1 MPVAPAF
8 LYQPVT
14 NSPSYGHLIL
24 THKHIWRN
32 SLCIPAAGAILSL
45 TILFVQLISNALKK
59 RRALSEDQLS
69 KRTTLAQSEGQPE
82 SARAKFQAYTN
93 QHGSSAI
100 FAFKFARSLGSI
112 ALLVISVL
120 DLYQKFD
127 EDELAG
133 HWHWRKL
140 AHRRNLPQLALIGT
154 YWYTSVLSS
163 LSLIPGQ
170 WSQTLAR
177 HTNLTLFITFT
188 TYVYRDIWPLA
199 TFNKEPID
207 NVGRTMIWVEIG
219 LLALTAIFIPLF
231 VPRKYIPVDPENP
244 MPVPN
249 PEQTASIFSLV
260 VYSFLDSV
268 ILEAYR
274 VPHLSHEKLPPLCD
288 TDYSDKLTSDAAK
301 YLDPFHG
308 AEKGRHIFW
317 RLVYVLG
324 WEYLGMALSI
334 IAMVFASFA
343 SPVAVNRILYFLE
356 QDDPDVN
363 IRPWFWVFWLF
374 IGPFLVSVTF
384 QWYIFLGTRALVR
397 TQAILTQLVFDHSLR
412 IRFKAEADGESKSAQ
427 PSGFTTPRIQ
437 PDDES
442 VERSVEGS
450 TSTDAETVVGH
461 TASTTEQST
470 FTAVEEQSV
479 KAKAKDQP
487 TKAPAA
493 QKKKDNLVGKI
504 NTLVT
509 VDVDNIANA
518 KDFLMFVIQ
527 VPLEFI
533 LACVFLYIVLGWSAL
548 VGLGSIFLLLP
559 VPGYLAGL
567 LQSINEKKMEKTD
580 ARVEATTQAINV
592 LRMIKLFGWEKKI
605 KKQLDVAR
613 EEELTYLMKDKV
625 VSLANDLINY
635 IIPTITMLVTYS
647 CFTMIAKQPLTPSI
661 IFSSMA
667 VFDVV
672 RNVLYRTSWIFSMTI
687 RGKVSLERIS
697 KFLNESELLDNYSEE
712 TCTEVT
718 IKTVPENKSDV
729 VGFNN
734 ATFSWSK
741 DADGG
746 VLTLSS
752 KSFRLRIP
760 DTVEF
765 KKGKLNLIVGP
776 TGAGKTSILMALL
789 GEMHFLPSSVDSWF
803 NLPREGGVAY
813 AAQESWVQN
822 ETIRDNILFGSPY
835 DEERYK
841 KVVSQCAL
849 ETDLKLFNAGDK
861 TEVGEKGLT
870 LSGGQKARVTLARAV
885 YSSASVVLLDD
896 ILAALDV
903 HTARHIVQECLKG
916 DLLHGRTIILV
927 THNVALCSPIAEHF
941 VAIGIDGLARE
952 ISDISE
958 LLGKDKQLAEEIG
971 RQEEEAEI
979 EKEAIDT
986 VKQDVK
992 ESEGKLILAEE
1003 IAEGHVSWKSIKLYL
1018 KGLGG
1023 SAPVTFVMA
1032 WLIGRLLIDAST
1044 MFSVWYLGYWG
1055 TQYEGHDPRDVSTAH
1070 YLSIYSALLFS
1081 CCAIYGA
1088 VSFFY
1093 NLGTQRASRSIN
1105 SQLVHSVL
1113 FSTLRWLD
1121 ETPASRMITR
1131 CTQDIAAIDIQLA
1144 GSLNNLMGLLTG
1156 MIVKLSGPVF
1166 FTPIFIFPGIFVAVA
1181 GSYLGNIYLKA
1192 QMSVKREQS
1201 NARSPML
1208 AHFGA
1213 AIAGLISIRAYGS
1226 QKPLRNESLKRI
1238 DHFTKVSRMSY
1249 NLNRWIGIRIDLL
1262 GAFFTTAL
1270 AAYLLA
1276 NRKIN
1281 AANTG
1286 FSLNMSLE
1294 FCSFILYLVR
1304 WYNEFEVQANSL
1316 ERVQAYLDIDHEPE
1330 ATEAGK
1336 PPAAWPTSGELKVE
1350 RLSAR
1355 YSPTGPKV
1363 LNELSFTVKSGE
1375 RVGIVGR
1382 TGSGKSSLTLSLLRC
1397 ILTEGSVFLD
1407 GIETSK
1413 INLDALRSNVT
1424 IIPQMPELLS
1434 GSLRRNLDPF
1444 EQHDDA
1450 TLNDAL
1456 RSSGL
1461 FALQSQMDEGQ
1472 LTLDSDV
1479 ASGGNN
1485 LSVGQR
1491 QILALAR
1498 AIVRHSKLL
1507 ILDEA
1512 TSAIDHKTD
1521 TIIQS
1526 TLRNEM
1532 SADTTVLT
1540 IAHRLQT
1547 IMDADKIMVL
1557 NNGRIVEFD
1566 TPQELLQKK
1575 GGQFKALVD
1584 GSGDKKALYATV
1596 EQKNKA
1602 NL

>member
-1 MPVAPAF
+1 MRSRIRRSRLSFIVGSNYTISRIAF
-8 LYQPVT
+8 CPLDGDKSEPSAADGANINNFKESSIIQDFNSENDDFFGITPPLPTT
-14 NSPSYGHLIL
+14 NDFSAASYSI
-24 THKHIWRN
+24 
-32 SLCIPAAGAILSL
+32 
-45 TILFVQLISNALKK
+45 
-59 RRALSEDQLS
+59 
-69 KRTTLAQSEGQPE
+69 
-82 SARAKFQAYTN
+82 
-93 QHGSSAI
+93 
-100 FAFKFARSLGSI
+100 I
-112 ALLVISVL
+112 ALLVVSVL

-127 EDELAG
+127 EAELAG

-140 AHRRNLPQLALIGT
+140 VHRRNVPRLALIGT
-154 YWYTSVLSS
+154 YWYSSILSS

-177 HTNLTLFITFT
+177 HTNFTLFVAFA
-188 TYVYRDIWPLA
+188 TYAYRDIWPLA
-199 TFNKEPID
+199 TFTQQPID
-207 NVGRTMIWVEIG
+207 DVGRTLIWVEIS
-219 LLALTAIFIPLF
+219 LLAFSAIFVPLF
-231 VPRKYIPVDPENP
+231 VPRQYVPADPTSP

-249 PEQTASIFSLV
+249 PEQTASIFSLAA
-260 VYSFLDSV
+260 YTFLDPV
-268 ILEAYR
+268 IFEAYR
-274 VPHLSHEKLPPLCD
+274 VSHLSHEKLPPLCD
-288 TDYSDKLTSDAAK
+288 TDYSKKLTSDSAP

-308 AEKGRHIFW
+308 AKKDRHLFW
-317 RLVYVLG
+317 RLVHVLG
-324 WEYLGMALSI
+324 WEYLGMAMSI

-343 SPVAVNRILYFLE
+343 SPVAVNRILNFLE
-356 QDDPDVN
+356 QDDPDVD
-363 IRPWFWVFWLF
+363 IRPWFWILWLF
-374 IGPFLVSVTF
+374 MGPALVSLTF

-397 TQAILTQLVFDHSLR
+397 TEAILTQLVFDHSLR
-412 IRFKAEADGESKSAQ
+412 IRFKAEAGGEGKSAA
-427 PSGFTTPRIQ
+427 PSGSTTPNIQ
-437 PDDES
+437 IEDES
-442 VERSVEGS
+442 TERSAEGS
-450 TSTDAETVVGH
+450 TSTDAGTVIGH
-461 TASTTEQST
+461 TASITEQNT
-470 FTAVEEQSV
+470 NTVIGRETVKGKVKQDSV
-479 KAKAKDQP
+479 KGL
-487 TKAPAA
+487 APAA

-518 KDFLMFVIQ
+518 KDFLMVIIQ

-533 LACVFLYIVLGWSAL
+533 LACAFLYVVLGWSAL
-548 VGLGSIFLLLP
+548 VGVGSIFLLIP

-567 LQSINEKKMEKTD
+567 LQGINEKKMEKTD
-580 ARVEATTQAINV
+580 ARVEAVTQAISV
-592 LRMIKLFGWEKKI
+592 LRMIKLFGWENKI

-635 IIPTITMLVTYS
+635 LIPTITMLITYS

-672 RNVLYRTSWIFSMTI
+672 RTVLYRTSWIFSMTM

-712 TCTEVT
+712 TCTE
-718 IKTVPENKSDV
+718 ISIQTVPEDKSNI

-741 DADGG
+741 DVDSG
-746 VLTLSS
+746 VLTPSS
-752 KSFRLRIP
+752 RSFRLRIA

-765 KKGKLNLIVGP
+765 KQGTLNLIVGP
-776 TGAGKTSILMALL
+776 TGSGKTSILMALL

-835 DEERYK
+835 EEDRYK
-841 KVVSQCAL
+841 KVIRQCAL
-849 ETDLKLFNAGDK
+849 ESDLKLFNAGDK

-885 YSSASVVLLDD
+885 YSSASIVLLDD

-903 HTARHIVQECLKG
+903 HTAKHIVQECLMG
-916 DLLHGRTIILV
+916 DLLHDRTILLV
-927 THNVALCSPIAEHF
+927 THNVALCSPIADHF

-958 LLGKDKQLAEEIG
+958 LLGKDKQLAEEVEK
-971 RQEEEAEI
+971 QEEELEI
-979 EKEAIDT
+979 EKEVIDML
-986 VKQDVK
+986 KQDVK

-1003 IAEGHVSWKSIKLYL
+1003 LAEGHVSWKSIKLYL

-1023 SAPVTFVMA
+1023 SAPVAFVA
-1032 WLIGRLLIDAST
+1032 VWLMGRFLVEVST

-1070 YLSIYSALLFS
+1070 YLSIYSALLLF
-1081 CCAIYGA
+1081 CVLVYGA
-1088 VSFFY
+1088 ENLFY

-1105 SQLVHSVL
+1105 SQLVHSL
-1113 FSTLRWLD
+1113 LNSTLRWLD

-1131 CTQDIAAIDIQLA
+1131 CTQDMAAIDIQLTWCLN
-1144 GSLNNLMGLLTG
+1144 GLVSLLVG
-1156 MIVKLSGPVF
+1156 MVVKLSGPVF
-1166 FTPIFIFPGIFVAVA
+1166 YTPIFILPGIFIAVV
-1181 GSYLGNIYLKA
+1181 GSYIGNIYLKA

-1213 AIAGLISIRAYGS
+1213 AIAGLVSIRAYGS

-1249 NLNRWIGIRIDLL
+1249 NLNRWIGIRIDFL
-1262 GAFFTTAL
+1262 GASFTTAL
-1270 AAYLLA
+1270 ATYLVVT
-1276 NRKIN
+1276 RKIN

-1294 FCSFILYLVR
+1294 FCAFILYLVR
-1304 WYNEFEVQANSL
+1304 SYNDFEVQANSL
-1316 ERVQAYLDIDHEPE
+1316 ERVQAYLEIDHEPE
-1330 ATEAGK
+1330 PTKAGK
-1336 PPAAWPTSGELKVE
+1336 PPAAWPKSGELKVE

-1355 YSPTGPKV
+1355 YSPTGPRV
-1363 LNELSFTVKSGE
+1363 LNDLSFYVKSGE

-1413 INLDALRSNVT
+1413 INLDALRSNIT

-1456 RSSGL
+1456 RASGL

-1498 AIVRHSKLL
+1498 AIVRNSKLL

-1557 NNGRIVEFD
+1557 DKGRIVEFD

-1575 GGQFKALVD
+1575 SGQFKALVD